1 MRNMHEEWNFD
12 PSLLRRVVAALWLL
26 AIALVV
32 VNLSLPAA
40 IDLRLTEA
48 SEGSAPSTVATDHVD
63 SRSIIAVSD
72 RR

>member
-1 MRNMHEEWNFD
+1 MRYRHEEWNFD
-12 PSLLRRVVAALWLL
+12 PSLLRSVVAALWLL

-32 VNLSLPAA
+32 VNLSLPTA
-40 IDLRLTEA
+40 IDLRLTED
-48 SEGSAPSTVATDHVD
+48 SEPSTVATDHVD